1 MFQIINQDLF
11 QPMSQDIIIMKLLI
25 KELIIHHLLKI
36 IYLNPKSI
44 YLNLKFD
51 IQPPQV
57 QTQMNPSQQPGYAQQ
72 NNYPPLQQ
80 PNYPPQ
86 QPGYEQQQPPNQ
98 LLNDILSNK

>member
-1 MFQIINQDLF
+1 
-11 QPMSQDIIIMKLLI
+11 
-25 KELIIHHLLKI
+25 
-36 IYLNPKSI
+36 
-44 YLNLKFD
+44 
-51 IQPPQV
+51 
-57 QTQMNPSQQPGYAQQ
+57 MNPSQQPGYAQQ